1 MKKFDLIVKSKNK
14 NILNNFFLFLKEN
27 NLNQI
32 QKCFPKKTKYNR
44 LTILKSP
51 HVNKKAQE
59 QFEKI
64 IFKNQIILQINKH
77 LKYWI
82 FLKNLNFNLFADV
95 SIKLKYKINNKDSR
109 QIKLKTFNLNNFKF
123 KKYQNLKNY
132 KKILTIFNKTH
143 ILLSVLD
150 LHGEFLKNLCLNSS
164 VGRVK
169 YQNFCHN
176 SSSLFSNKFYFFLRK
191 VHYFNFHN
199 RI

>member
-77 LKYWI
+77 LKY
-82 FLKNLNFNLFADV
+82 
-95 SIKLKYKINNKDSR
+95 
-109 QIKLKTFNLNNFKF
+109 
-123 KKYQNLKNY
+123 
-132 KKILTIFNKTH
+132 
-143 ILLSVLD
+143 
-150 LHGEFLKNLCLNSS
+150 
-164 VGRVK
+164 
-169 YQNFCHN
+169 
-176 SSSLFSNKFYFFLRK
+176 
-191 VHYFNFHN
+191 
-199 RI
+199 